1 MIMRTQRGGCRVWA
15 AGYLSHPRDVVKR
28 GNLSTQDEV
37 YASRMALEAVCPRA
51 LVPSVLQATAP
62 SLAPQISRHTSRLT
76 ETNDA
81 SREYERGM
89 MHTPEF

>member
-62 SLAPQISRHTSRLT
+62 QISRHTSRLT

>member
-1 MIMRTQRGGCRVWA
+1 MRAQTGRCRVWA
-15 AGYLSHPRDVVKR
+15 ACYLSHSRDVVKR

-37 YASRMALEAVCPRA
+37 YANRLALEAVCPRA
-51 LVPSVLQATAP
+51 LVPSILHATASSP
-62 SLAPQISRHTSRLT
+62 APQLPRHTSRPT

-89 MHTPEF
+89 MHTPEV